1 MNLKGV
7 NILVDGYNLEL
18 FQGTGIKTY
27 GVSLIKSL
35 ELLGANVNI
44 LLSSKGSKIDPTMLY
59 GVLFFDDENKILS
72 KFNLSKG
79 ILKSVSKVSF
89 NAKELT
95 FSKAFINNSQ
105 SFDYLEKCSGF
116 FSLYGC
122 YKIANLLNKRI
133 GISTIINIPKD
144 IDIWHATYPLP
155 IKVSRAKKITTV
167 HDLIP
172 LRLPYATQDNKKW
185 FYKNIKDSIKD
196 SSAIITV
203 SETSK
208 NDLLELFDVDQDKI
222 HVTYQ
227 PLALDAPAV
236 GEKELIEILNKYGLK
251 CKDYVLF
258 VGAIEPKKNIGRL
271 LEAYASID
279 TDMPLIIVG
288 KKGWLW
294 KGEIGKIERLFGRKQ
309 KKVKLLE
316 YVTSNDLKYLYTGA
330 YCFVFPSLYEGFGL
344 PPLEAMAFGCPVITS
359 NVSSL
364 PEVCGEAA
372 LYVNP
377 YDTSDIQKN
386 IEKLINDPQLCK
398 ELSSLGKERAQTF
411 SMDNYMT
418 RLSKVYTSVLYG
430 GPGNLG
436 S

>member
-7 NILVDGYNLEL
+7 NVLVDGYNLEL
-18 FQGTGIKTY
+18 SKGTGIKTY
-27 GVSLIKSL
+27 GISLIKSL
-35 ELLGANVNI
+35 ELLEANVNI
-44 LLSSKGSKIDPTMLY
+44 LLSGKYSTINPMLNEL
-59 GVLFFDDENKILS
+59 LFFDDESKILS
-72 KFNLSKG
+72 KFNSSKG
-79 ILKSVSKVSF
+79 MLKAVSNIYF

-95 FSKAFINNSQ
+95 FNKAVISNSQ
-105 SFDYLEKCSGF
+105 NFEYIDRCSGF
-116 FSLYGC
+116 FGLYGC
-122 YKIANLLNKRI
+122 FKVANFLHKRI
-133 GISTIINIPKD
+133 GISTNINIPKK

-155 IKVSRAKKITTV
+155 IKISRAKKITTV

-172 LRLPYATQDNKKW
+172 LRFPHATKDNKKG
-185 FYKNIKDSIKD
+185 FYTNIKDSIKD

-208 NDLLELFDVDQDKI
+208 NDLLELFGVSQDKVY
-222 HVTYQ
+222 VTYQ
-227 PLALDAPAV
+227 PLALDTSAV
-236 GEKELIEILNKYGLK
+236 EERELIVNLNKYGLK
-251 CKDYVLF
+251 SKDYILF

-271 LEAYASID
+271 LDAYALID
-279 TDMPLIIVG
+279 TQMPLIIVG

-294 KGEIGKIERLFGRKQ
+294 KGEIGKIERLFGRNQ
-309 KKVKLLE
+309 RKVKLLE

-386 IEKLINDPQLCK
+386 IEKLINNPQLCK
-398 ELSSLGKERAQTF
+398 DLSSLGKKQAQTF
-411 SMDNYMT
+411 SMDNYMR
-418 RLSKVYTSVLYG
+418 RLFKVYTSVL
-430 GPGNLG
+430 
-436 S
+436 

>member
-44 LLSSKGSKIDPTMLY
+44 LLSNKYSRINPM
-59 GVLFFDDENKILS
+59 FDDELIFDDESKILS
-72 KFNLSKG
+72 NFNISKD
-79 ILKSVSKVSF
+79 ILKALSKVSF

-95 FSKAFINNSQ
+95 FGAKELTLTKASISNSNRFEYID
-105 SFDYLEKCSGF
+105 SCSGF
-116 FSLYGC
+116 FGLHGC
-122 YKIANLLNKRI
+122 YKIANFLYKGI
-133 GISTIINIPKD
+133 GISTNINIPSK

-155 IKVSRAKKITTV
+155 IKITRAKKITTV

-172 LRLPYATQDNKKW
+172 LRLTHTTKDNKEV
-185 FYKNIKDSIKD
+185 FYKKVKDSIKD

-203 SETSK
+203 SEASK
-208 NDLLELFDVDQDKI
+208 NDLLELFDVNQDKI

-227 PLALDAPAV
+227 PLALDTSTV
-236 GEKELIEILNKYGLK
+236 GENELLVNLNKHGLK
-251 CKDYVLF
+251 HKDYILF

-271 LEAYASID
+271 LDAYASID
-279 TDMPLIIVG
+279 THMPLIIVG
-288 KKGWLW
+288 KRGWLW
-294 KGEIGKIERLFGRKQ
+294 EGEIRKIERMFGQYQR
-309 KKVKLLE
+309 KVKLLE
-316 YVTSNDLKYLYTGA
+316 YVTGNELKCLYTGA

-359 NVSSL
+359 NISSL

-411 SMDNYMT
+411 SMENYMR
-418 RLSKVYTSVLYG
+418 RLSKVYTSVLY
-430 GPGNLG
+430 P
-436 S
+436 